1 MTRKPVKRFYKEARA
16 VGKGAH
22 FAVHL
27 DSRPLR
33 TPAGAHL
40 LVPSDPLAWAIAEEW
55 AAQGETIAPHSMPLT
70 SMACT
75 ALDLVAPRRA
85 EVVEELAEFGATDG
99 ICYRADR
106 PPELVAHQDAI
117 WQPLVHWAA
126 ERFEAKL
133 SVTTS
138 ILPTPQ
144 PETTLEALKRA
155 VEGHRDLPLAALAT
169 AVKASGSL
177 VVGLALI
184 DGRLDGDAA
193 FQAGELHETYQ
204 IDTWGEDPDETRR
217 RDGVRLDLDAAARLI
232 GLL

>member
-1 MTRKPVKRFYKEARA
+1 MKPVKRLYKQARA
-16 VGKGAH
+16 VGEGAR

-33 TPAGAHL
+33 TPAGAPL
-40 LVPSDPLAWAIAEEW
+40 LLPSDPLAQAIAEEW
-55 AAQGETIAPHSMPLT
+55 AAQGETIAPHTMPLT
-70 SMACT
+70 SIACT
-75 ALDLVAPRRA
+75 ALDLVAPRRDA
-85 EVVEELAEFGATDG
+85 VVEDLAAFGATDA

-106 PPELVAHQDAI
+106 PPELVARQDAI
-117 WQPLVHWAA
+117 WQPLVGWAA
-126 ERFEAKL
+126 ERFEAEL

-138 ILPTPQ
+138 LLPTPQ
-144 PETTLEALKRA
+144 PETALEALKRA
-155 VEGHRDLPLAALAT
+155 VEGHRDLPMAALAS

-184 DGRLDGDAA
+184 DGRLDGETA

-204 IDTWGEDPDETRR
+204 IDTWGDDPEETKRR
-217 RDGVRLDLDAAARLI
+217 AGVRRDLDAAARLI